1 MSGQAKS
8 KDYINYLHIAIIL
21 FFMFGFGRIFAPVS
35 TLTPLG
41 MKLLGVFIGVLYGW
55 TFCGIM
61 WPSIMGWVAICS
73 TGMLDAATYIKSSF
87 GNDTIVFIIFASIFT
102 GVLQESGLTDYIAN
116 WILSRK
122 FCQGNAWNYSAAIL
136 MASFF
141 TANINMLAA
150 VLVFWAI
157 IYSTAQKAGLEKG
170 NAWVTWMIFGVGCA
184 TQFGGLVFPF
194 HMVPL
199 VVLGVASG
207 VTGQEVN
214 FLQYMLF
221 AWPTALATMALYI
234 AMGKY
239 FFRFDVSQLEG
250 LDFDVSDK
258 SKLVLNAKQKIG
270 AIYLALF
277 LILLLVPNMLPEG
290 NVIRALLKQQGNVGL
305 TFILLASMCWIKV
318 DGKPFVSLQK
328 CAAGGIQWDIV
339 MIFAFVLPFAT
350 LFTHDATGVKPA
362 VIGLLGPILA
372 GKGEFMFIILI
383 LLMAGV
389 LTNFAN
395 NMVVGSITVALMN
408 MVVGTLNIDIM
419 AVSCAIVLIISYAF
433 ATPSASTASAMCF
446 ANEWVDRKTAFKIGI
461 IFSVVGLI
469 IAIPIAYVLIGLIF

>member
-122 FCQGNAWNYSAAIL
+122 FCQGNAWNYSAAVL

-214 FLQYMLF
+214 FLQYMIF

-383 LLMAGV
+383 LLMAGI

>member
-1 MSGQAKS
+1 
-8 KDYINYLHIAIIL
+8 
-21 FFMFGFGRIFAPVS
+21 
-35 TLTPLG
+35 
-41 MKLLGVFIGVLYGW
+41 
-55 TFCGIM
+55 
-61 WPSIMGWVAICS
+61 
-73 TGMLDAATYIKSSF
+73 MLDAPSYIKSSF

-102 GVLQESGLTDYIAN
+102 GVLKESGLTDFIAN
-116 WILSRK
+116 WILNLK
-122 FCQGNAWNYSAAIL
+122 FCQKSAWNYSAAVL

-157 IYSTAQKAGLEKG
+157 IYSTAEKAGMKKG

-207 VTGQEVN
+207 VTGQEIN
-214 FLQYMLF
+214 FLQYMIF
-221 AWPTALATMALYI
+221 AWPTAIAAMLLYI

-239 FFRFDVSQLEG
+239 VFRFDVSQLEG
-250 LDFDVSDK
+250 MNFDVADK
-258 SKLVLNAKQKIG
+258 SKLTLNKRQKIG
-270 AIYLALF
+270 AIYLLLF
-277 LILLLVPNMLPEG
+277 LVLLLVPNMLPEG

-305 TFILLASMCWIKV
+305 TFILLASMCWVKV
-318 DGKPFVSLQK
+318 DGQPFVNIQK

-350 LFTHDATGVKPA
+350 LFTHEATGVSPA
-362 VIGLLGPILA
+362 VISTLGPLLA
-372 GKGEFMFIILI
+372 GKGQFMFIILI
-383 LLMAGV
+383 LIFAGV

-395 NMVVGSITVALMN
+395 NMVVGSITVTLMN
-408 MVVGTLNIDIM
+408 MVAGGLNLDIM
-419 AVSCAIVLIISYAF
+419 AISCAIILIISFAF

-446 ANEWVDRKTAFKIGI
+446 ANEWCDRKTAFKVGILYSVIGI
-461 IFSVVGLI
+461 ILFV
-469 IAIPIAYVLIGLIF
+469 PIAYVLIGLIF

>member
-1 MSGQAKS
+1 MATQAKS
-8 KDYINYLHIAIIL
+8 KDVMFYVHIAVIL

-35 TLTPLG
+35 SLTPLG
-41 MKLLGVFIGVLYGW
+41 MQLLGVFIGVLYGW
-55 TFCGIM
+55 TFCGIL

-73 TGMLDAATYIKSSF
+73 TGMLDAASYIKSSF

-102 GVLQESGLTDYIAN
+102 GVLKESGLTDFIAN

-122 FCQGNAWNYSAAIL
+122 FCQGNAWNYSAAVL

-157 IYSTAQKAGLEKG
+157 IYSTAEKAGMKKG

-207 VTGQEVN
+207 VTGQEIN
-214 FLQYMLF
+214 FLQYMIF
-221 AWPTALATMALYI
+221 AWPTAIAAMLLYI

-239 FFRFDVSQLEG
+239 FFRFDVSELEG
-250 LDFDVSDK
+250 MDFDVSDK
-258 SKLVLNAKQKIG
+258 SKLQLNARQKIG
-270 AIYLALF
+270 AVYLLLF
-277 LILLLVPNMLPEG
+277 LVLLLIPNMLPEG
-290 NVIRALLKQQGNVGL
+290 NTIRAILKQQGNVGL

-318 DGKPFVSLQK
+318 DGKPFVSIQK

-362 VIGLLGPILA
+362 VIGMLGPILA
-372 GKGEFMFIILI
+372 GKGELMFIVLILI
-383 LLMAGV
+383 MAGV

-408 MVVGTLNIDIM
+408 MVAGSLHIDIM
-419 AVSCAIVLIISYAF
+419 AVSCAIILIISFAF

-446 ANEWVDRKTAFKIGI
+446 ANEWCDKKTAFKVGILYSVIGI
-461 IFSVVGLI
+461 ILF
-469 IAIPIAYVLIGLIF
+469 IPIAYVLIGLIF

>member
-1 MSGQAKS
+1 MSSQSKA
-8 KDYINYLHIAIIL
+8 KDYIFYVHIAVIL
-21 FFMFGFGRIFAPVS
+21 FFMFGFGRIFAPIS

-41 MKLLGVFIGVLYGW
+41 MQLLGVFIGVLYGW
-55 TFCGIM
+55 TFCGIL

-102 GVLQESGLTDYIAN
+102 GVLKESGLTDFIAN

-122 FCQGNAWNYSAAIL
+122 FCQGNAWNYSAAVL

-157 IYSTAQKAGLEKG
+157 IYSTAEKAGMKKG
-170 NAWVTWMIFGVGCA
+170 NTWVTWMIFGVGCA

-207 VTGQEVN
+207 VTGQEIN
-214 FLQYMLF
+214 FLQYMIF
-221 AWPTALATMALYI
+221 AWPTAIAAMLLYI

-239 FFRFDVSQLEG
+239 FFRFDVSELEG
-250 LDFDVSDK
+250 MDFDVSDK
-258 SKLVLNAKQKIG
+258 SKLQLNARQKIG
-270 AIYLALF
+270 AVYLLLF
-277 LILLLVPNMLPEG
+277 LVLLLIPNMLPEG
-290 NVIRALLKQQGNVGL
+290 NIIRAILKQQGNVGL

-318 DGKPFVSLQK
+318 DGKPFVSIQK

-362 VIGLLGPILA
+362 VIGMLGPILA
-372 GKGEFMFIILI
+372 GKGELMFIVLILI
-383 LLMAGV
+383 MAGV

-408 MVVGTLNIDIM
+408 MVAGSLQIDIM
-419 AVSCAIVLIISYAF
+419 AVSCAIILIISFAF

-446 ANEWVDRKTAFKIGI
+446 ANEWCDKKTAFKVGILYSVIGI
-461 IFSVVGLI
+461 IIF
-469 IAIPIAYVLIGLIF
+469 IPIAYVLIGLIF